1 MFDQPWFTKFQN
13 NLSINGRRKLIRLE
27 ESSKK
32 QELPMKEVVNIVL
45 EIAEEIDSMSES
57 GDLER
62 CLRMLALLVELL
74 LELQIGS

>member
-1 MFDQPWFTKFQN
+1 M
-13 NLSINGRRKLIRLE
+13 
-27 ESSKK
+27 K
-32 QELPMKEVVNIVL
+32 QEIISVGEEKLPMKEIMNIIL

-74 LELQIGS
+74 LKYQMKSFILNWIIT

>member
-1 MFDQPWFTKFQN
+1 M
-13 NLSINGRRKLIRLE
+13 
-27 ESSKK
+27 KK
-32 QELPMKEVVNIVL
+32 IVNIIL

-74 LELQIGS
+74 LQR